1 MSDSTIIA
9 DRKRILAQAEAL
21 TSNPLATRA
30 DLKRADV
37 LLAQAAEM
45 RTNQEII
52 DHTNDL
58 AEEIG
63 LPRRAAYKEPSQR
76 AKDNFELQNF
86 LVHGGMTRSRYA
98 ESRVQEARLYTKGGE
113 LTAAREAEIRGTAM
127 NSTTGSSGAFFIP
140 SDFDF
145 STIIR
150 QQMKQ
155 YDGIFDSSVVSF
167 VDREHGRP
175 LPVPAVDYT
184 SVSAAIVAESGQ
196 TTPST
201 IPTVAITNVSKPSY
215 TYRSLNMPVS
225 IELMQDS
232 FELVQVILG
241 QVFGVA
247 MARGV
252 GADLINGNGT
262 SAPQGLLTAASLG
275 ATSAVS
281 GVVSAVDIESVY
293 YSLNR
298 ISRNSPA
305 CRWVFNDKTYGVIKK
320 LKDTAGFP
328 LISFVDDKEVL
339 YGKPI
344 SICPSMPDIAV
355 SSKSIILGDLSQFIV
370 TRTPFQLVVQR
381 EATPYIEFGQVL
393 IQCSQRFDSKLL
405 AVGSFAPAVYLQT
418 HA

>member
-1 MSDSTIIA
+1 LTDSQIISE
-9 DRKRILAQAEAL
+9 RTRLQAEADAIVN
-21 TSNPLATRA
+21 NPNASRSE
-30 DLKRADV
+30 LKRVDTILSKIAN
-37 LLAQAAEM
+37 L
-45 RTNQEII
+45 RTNDEFIERMNALS
-52 DHTNDL
+52 DE
-58 AEEIG
+58 AG
-63 LPRRAAYKEPSQR
+63 VPRRAAYKEPSQR
-76 AKDNFELQNF
+76 TKDTAELQNF
-86 LVHGGMTRSRYA
+86 LVHGGVTRARLA
-98 ESRVQEARLYTKGGE
+98 ENKVQEARMYTKGGI
-113 LTAAREAEIRGTAM
+113 LTAEREAEIRGTAM
-127 NSTTGSSGAFFIP
+127 NSTTGSSGAFFVP

-155 YDGIFDSSVVSF
+155 YDGIFDSSAVSF
-167 VDREHGRP
+167 VDRDHGRP
-175 LPVPAVDYT
+175 FPVPAVDYT
-184 SVSAAIVAESGQ
+184 GVSAAIVAESGQ

-232 FELVQVILG
+232 FELVQTILG

-262 SAPQGLLTAASLG
+262 TAPQGLLTAASLG

-305 CRWVFNDKTYGVIKK
+305 CRWLMNDKTYGVFKK
-320 LKDTAGFP
+320 LKDTTTAP

-344 SICPSMPDIAV
+344 SICPSLPDIAV
-355 SSKSIILGDLSQFIV
+355 SSKSIILADLSQYIV
-370 TRTPFQLVVQR
+370 TRTPLQIVVQR
-381 EATPYIEFGQVL
+381 EATPYVEFGQVL
-393 IQCSQRFDSKLL
+393 VQCSQRFDAKLL
-405 AVGSFAPAVYLQT
+405 AVGTFTPAVYLQT

>member
-9 DRKRILAQAEAL
+9 DRKRILAQAEAI
-21 TSNPLATRA
+21 TSNPNATRA

-45 RTNQEII
+45 RT
-52 DHTNDL
+52 D
-58 AEEIG
+58 AEREERMNELLDEVG
-63 LPRRAAYKEPSQR
+63 LPRRAAYKPPSQR
-76 AKDNFELQNF
+76 AQDNSEIQEFISY
-86 LVHGGMTRSRYA
+86 GGMTRPRLI
-98 ESRVQEARLYTKGGE
+98 ENMVQEARAQTTCH
-113 LTAAREAEIRGTAM
+113 LTAAREKEIRGTAM
-127 NSTTGSSGAFFIP
+127 NITTGSQGAFFVP
-140 SDFDF
+140 ADFDF

-155 YDGIFDSSVVSF
+155 YDGIFDSSAVTF
-167 VDREHGRP
+167 IDRDKGTP
-175 LPVPAVDYT
+175 FSVPAVDYT
-184 SVSAAIVAESGQ
+184 GVSAAITAESAQ

-201 IPTVAITNVSKPSY
+201 IPTVALTSVSKPSY

-225 IELMQDS
+225 IELIQDS
-232 FELVQVILG
+232 FELVQTILG
-241 QVFGVA
+241 QVFGIS

-252 GADLINGNGT
+252 GADLIGGNGT
-262 SAPQGLLTAASLG
+262 TAPQGLLTAASLG

-305 CRWVFNDKTYGVIKK
+305 CRWLFNDKTYGVVKK
-320 LKDTAGFP
+320 LKDTANAP

-344 SICPSMPDIAV
+344 SICPSVPDIAV
-355 SSKSIILGDLSQFIV
+355 SSKSIILADLSQYIV
-370 TRTPFQLVVQR
+370 TRTPLQLIAKR
-381 EATPYIEFGQVL
+381 EVPGYVDFGQVL
-393 IQCSQRFDSKLL
+393 VQCSQRFDAKLL
-405 AVGSFAPAVYLQT
+405 AVGTFTPAVYLQT